1 MICTQVVNAALTDY
15 GHLDRVHVLNNRRLV
30 GVLLIHDIAR
40 LILDTQ
46 LKHDPA
52 ANRLPPKRRASS
64 LAQTGVLGEPA
75 PETDD
80 AAKPG

>member
-1 MICTQVVNAALTDY
+1 M
-15 GHLDRVHVLNNRRLV
+15 LNNRRLV

-80 AAKPG
+80 AAKPR